1 MGGRRALQL
10 KSRRSRGHEVCLPP
24 GPRNIRPAL
33 RLAFS
38 DDGRYPRLAFVLERG
53 AAAGM
58 MHRQFIRYGTI
69 GLGLN
74 AAGYA
79 AYLLL
84 THTVLGSRSA
94 MTITYC
100 SGVLIG
106 FLLNRRITF
115 RFDGDN
121 RQALLR
127 YIGAYAIGYAINFA
141 GLWLFVDHFGAPHE
155 IVQGAVMVVLVVVL
169 FLLQRYWV
177 FPARGPDYLA
187 RVVGPII

>member
-1 MGGRRALQL
+1 MGSRRALQL
-10 KSRRSRGHEVCLPP
+10 MTPPTSVRTPFGHFL
-24 GPRNIRPAL
+24 GPKNVRHVL
-33 RLAFS
+33 GLAFF
-38 DDGRYPRLAFVLERG
+38 DTDRYLGLASVLERDATG
-53 AAAGM
+53 GM
-58 MHRQFIRYGTI
+58 MHHQFIRYGVI

-106 FLLNRRITF
+106 FLLNRRVTF
-115 RFDGDN
+115 RFDGDS

-127 YIGAYAIGYAINFA
+127 YIGAY
-141 GLWLFVDHFGAPHE
+141 
-155 IVQGAVMVVLVVVL
+155 
-169 FLLQRYWV
+169 
-177 FPARGPDYLA
+177 
-187 RVVGPII
+187 